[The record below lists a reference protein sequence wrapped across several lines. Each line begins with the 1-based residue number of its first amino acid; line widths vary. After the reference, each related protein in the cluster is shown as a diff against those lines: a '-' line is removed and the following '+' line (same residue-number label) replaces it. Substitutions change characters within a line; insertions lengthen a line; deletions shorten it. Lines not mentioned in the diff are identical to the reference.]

1 MSSIVPVEDLELE
14 LLVTAIW
21 EKYHYDFRHY
31 SRASLKRRVSQILI
45 KQNLASISLLQN
57 RILHDAAFF
66 TSFLAL
72 LTVPVTEMFRD
83 PAFFKRIRE
92 EVIPVLSTYPSFKIW
107 VAGCSTGEEVYSY
120 AILLHEAGL
129 LRKSLIYGTDINPA
143 SLNRAK
149 NAIFGIEQIRKFTE
163 NYQKSGGTASFSDYY
178 QADYNAA
185 VLDQAIRQNVVFSD
199 HSLASDQV
207 FSEVNFV
214 SCRNVM
220 IYFDR
225 VLQDKAIGLFK
236 DALCRKGF
244 LALGSKETLHYSTH
258 MKDFT
263 DFIPSEKIYQR
274 R

>member
-1 MSSIVPVEDLELE
+1 MMPVEDIELE

-45 KQNLASISLLQN
+45 KQSLSSISMLQN
-57 RILHDAAFF
+57 QILHDAAFF
-66 TSFLAL
+66 TKFLAM

-83 PAFFKRIRE
+83 PTFFKRIRGD
-92 EVIPVLSTYPSFKIW
+92 VIPILSTYPSLKIW

-143 SLNRAK
+143 SLSRAK
-149 NAIFGIEQIRKFTE
+149 DAIFDAAQIRKFTE

-178 QADYNAA
+178 KADYDAA
-185 VLDQAIRQNVVFSD
+185 VLGKEIRKNIVFSD
-199 HSLASDQV
+199 HSLASDEV

-214 SCRNVM
+214 SCRNVL
-220 IYFDR
+220 IYFDK
-225 VLQDKAIGLFK
+225 VLQEKAIGLFK

>member
-1 MSSIVPVEDLELE
+1 VIVPVEDLELE
-14 LLVTAIW
+14 LLITAIW

-45 KQNLASISLLQN
+45 KQSLSSISVLQG
-57 RILHDAAFF
+57 RILHETSFF
-66 TSFLAL
+66 TEFLAM

-83 PAFFKRIRE
+83 PSFFKKIRE
-92 EVIPVLSTYPSFKIW
+92 EVIPILNTYPSLKIW

-143 SLNRAK
+143 SLSRAK
-149 NAIFGIEQIRKFTE
+149 NAIFETDQIRKFTE

-178 QADYNAA
+178 RADYDAA

-214 SCRNVM
+214 SCRNVL

-225 VLQDKAIGLFK
+225 ELQDNAIGLFK

-244 LALGSKETLHYSTH
+244 LALGSKETLNYSTH
-258 MKDFT
+258 LKDFT
-263 DFIPSEKIYQR
+263 NFIPSEKIYQR

>member
-1 MSSIVPVEDLELE
+1 VSPLVAVEDLELE
-14 LLVTAIW
+14 LLITAIW
-21 EKYHYDFRHY
+21 EKYHYDFRNY

-45 KQNLASISLLQN
+45 KKNLSSISLLQN
-57 RILHDAAFF
+57 QILHDPAFF
-66 TSFLAL
+66 SKFLEM

-83 PAFFKRIRE
+83 PSFFKKVRE
-92 EVIPVLSTYPSFKIW
+92 EVIPILSTYPSLKIW

-149 NAIFGIEQIRKFTE
+149 NAIFESAQIRKFTE
-163 NYQKSGGTASFSDYY
+163 NYQKSGGTAAFTDYY
-178 QADYNAA
+178 RADYNAA
-185 VLDQAIRQNVVFSD
+185 VLDPVIRQNVVFSD

-214 SCRNVM
+214 SCRNVL

-225 VLQDKAIGLFK
+225 KLQDSAIGLFSE
-236 DALCRKGF
+236 ALCRKGF
-244 LALGSKETLHYSTH
+244 LALGSKESLHYSKYA
-258 MKDFT
+258 KDFS
-263 DFIPSEKIYQR
+263 DFSAADKLYQR